1 MEGQEHG
8 RKDLFPVLGT
18 AVSTIGNKR
27 FHRLETS
34 VSYGGN
40 ERFPLGELV
49 FPYTG
54 NADRTKYN

>member
-8 RKDLFPVLGT
+8 RKDLFPVLET

-40 ERFPLGELV
+40 ERFPIGELV